1 TAFQGRV
8 QRGALPV
15 EAADT
20 RPHPWRR
27 LVQPVAQ
34 AADLDHGPAEDAEQL
49 LVGDMRVAQVDEA
62 LVVTEYCVEHAGLA
76 MILAERPVLHQG
88 LNIAVDQPAG
98 QSAAADK

>member
-1 TAFQGRV
+1 MPGVEQAQQRRVNTHRPVVALEGLGRGATAFQGRV

-15 EAADT
+15 EAAAT

-27 LVQPVAQ
+27 LVQAVAQ

-62 LVVTEYCVEHAGLA
+62 LVVTEYCVEH
-76 MILAERPVLHQG
+76 
-88 LNIAVDQPAG
+88 
-98 QSAAADK
+98 